1 MYCTSLESVKLP
13 STLRDIGFR
22 AFQGCESLRKVILH
36 EKIRKIEEDA
46 FRRCGSLDV
55 FKFPNLSYRLDSII
69 QAVYLIEF
77 NNKVDETC
85 SVV

>member
-1 MYCTSLESVKLP
+1 MNCTSLESVKLP

-22 AFQGCESLRKVILH
+22 AFQGCESLREVILH

-46 FRRCGSLDV
+46 FHRYGTLDV
-55 FKFPNLSYRLDSII
+55 FKFPKLSYRLDSII
-69 QAVYLIEF
+69 QAGHLTEL
-77 NNKVDETC
+77 NNKVDETR